1 MDLYSFESY
10 RAVLRHWM
18 DHVAQRGGQ
27 KRLADGAGCLPSY
40 LSQVMAGT
48 AELTPDQAYGMAGVM
63 GFDRDGTDFF
73 VLLAHK
79 ERAAA
84 KSFREYLER
93 NIAEIKKRKQQM
105 SERLNPSRVLS
116 GDDQARYY
124 AAWFYSAI
132 HALTSVPECQT
143 VKDLEKRLRLSSD
156 IIERAVS
163 DLERMELVR
172 RDGAKVIALARDIHA
187 ASTSALNYSYH
198 FVWRSIANQRMQET
212 QPGQNVHY
220 TALYGISRADVQKI
234 KSLCYEF
241 IQNSRDIVG
250 PSKEETV
257 AALGIDFFEL

>member
-1 MDLYSFESY
+1 
-10 RAVLRHWM
+10 
-18 DHVAQRGGQ
+18 
-27 KRLADGAGCLPSY
+27 
-40 LSQVMAGT
+40 
-48 AELTPDQAYGMAGVM
+48 
-63 GFDRDGTDFF
+63 
-73 VLLAHK
+73 
-79 ERAAA
+79 
-84 KSFREYLER
+84 
-93 NIAEIKKRKQQM
+93 
-105 SERLNPSRVLS
+105 
-116 GDDQARYY
+116 
-124 AAWFYSAI
+124 
-132 HALTSVPECQT
+132 